1 MLWGR
6 NALEKKKKKKG
17 LSKSFK
23 SDPVR
28 SNPPWLLQH
37 PLAAKFQTRVS
48 VAALYHS
55 ALQ

>member
-6 NALEKKKKKKG
+6 NALEKKKKKC